1 MAKENDNQQFQQ
13 RHLNQQQMPQNPP
26 RQEQP
31 RYVFRT
37 SWLLVPIS
45 LFGMYYLLANIKP
58 ALKWNNIMVD
68 ILHVHNR
75 QRYTSL
81 GILCLII
88 IFIVAAAKITGKK

>member
-1 MAKENDNQQFQQ
+1 MAKDLNS
-13 RHLNQQQMPQNPP
+13 NQQQQTPQIPP

-37 SWLLVPIS
+37 SWLLVPIA
-45 LFGMYYLLANIKP
+45 LFGMYYLLANIRP
-58 ALKWNNIMVD
+58 VLKWNNIMN

-88 IFIVAAAKITGKK
+88 IFIVAAAKIIGTKDE